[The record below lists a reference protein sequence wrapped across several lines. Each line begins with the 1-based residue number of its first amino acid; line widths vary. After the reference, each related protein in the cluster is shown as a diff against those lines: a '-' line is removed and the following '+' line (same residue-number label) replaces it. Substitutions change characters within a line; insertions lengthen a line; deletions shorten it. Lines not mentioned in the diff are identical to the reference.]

1 MKFTN
6 KEKILNSNLKSLLSI
21 RSLNIK
27 KDFKALLL
35 FILVLLVIVPL
46 VSIGTYISIDSS
58 NLIKKNIYISNEQMI
73 GRINDNINF
82 NLNNVKTQIQSIAD
96 NPNIISM
103 DDSKMQSILIQ
114 GARSNEF
121 INGISIADA
130 NGQIIYNTAGI
141 YKNISKE
148 DYFISAISGKSQY
161 SSVTMSNVNQKPLEF
176 YYSVPVKMGTDVVGC
191 VIATVDVTSLSN
203 IIENI
208 QKDKSANTFIV
219 DNKGIV
225 IAHKNWSN
233 FSKVSMYNDFL
244 PIRDVITGN
253 SGEGIYEFNNQNLL
267 AVYSYMPNV
276 KWGIETTIPYKIA
289 FADVNTQNNIFII
302 IVVIMFIISILVAT
316 LLSGFISKPLYNLN
330 EIMDVI
336 STGDLTAE
344 IKGGVLKRQD
354 QFGQIAKNFNAM
366 TSKQRTL
373 INNVK
378 TMIDNVESS
387 NEDTS
392 NQVNELILASKNVNR
407 AMGELAAGTVEQA
420 NDMSIVMEKF
430 SELEESLDNIDKN
443 TEVIV
448 KYTEQT
454 KNKNELGITSAKE
467 LKDEFNNNYQSI
479 QSVAT
484 YTKNLSDKSSSIETI
499 TASITNIAKQTNLL
513 ALNAAIEAARAG
525 ESGKGFAVVAEEVR
539 KLAEQ
544 SSNSA
549 KEIHEIITGMSI
561 VVNNIGAEMINTTK
575 IAKNSNDKLEKT
587 IGVFE
592 SIIDSSDQLIKGIEV
607 LHEEMNKVE
616 NSKREVERYMENT
629 SSIIEEGSAT
639 AEEVSA
645 TMELQLTSMEKM
657 CNQIHTI
664 DNMTKELQ
672 KSVEVFRT

>member
-1 MKFTN
+1 MKFRN
-6 KEKILNSNLKSLLSI
+6 KEEYSNSLKSLLSI
-21 RSLNIK
+21 SSLNIK

-35 FILVLLVIVPL
+35 FMLVLLVIVPL

-130 NGQIIYNTAGI
+130 NGQIIYNTSGI
-141 YKNISKE
+141 YRNISKE

-225 IAHKNWSN
+225 NAHKNWSN
-233 FSKVSMYNDFL
+233 FSKVLMYNDFL
-244 PIRDVITGN
+244 PIRDVITGD
-253 SGEGIYEFNNQNLL
+253 SGEGSYEFNNQNLL

-276 KWGIETTIPYKIA
+276 KWGIITTIPYKIA

-330 EIMDVI
+330 ETMDII

-366 TSKQRTL
+366 TSKQCTL

-407 AMGELAAGTVEQA
+407 AMGELAASTVEQA

-448 KYTEQT
+448 NYTEQT

-479 QSVAT
+479 QSVAA
-484 YTKNLSDKSSSIETI
+484 YTKNLSDKSRSIETI
-499 TASITNIAKQTNLL
+499 TASITNISKQTNLL

-549 KEIHEIITGMSI
+549 EEIHEIITGMSI

-575 IAKNSNDKLEKT
+575 IAENSNDKLEKT

-607 LHEEMNKVE
+607 LHEEMEKVE
-616 NSKREVERYMENT
+616 NSKREVERYMENA

-664 DNMTKELQ
+664 NNMTKELQ
-672 KSVEVFRT
+672 ESVEIFRT